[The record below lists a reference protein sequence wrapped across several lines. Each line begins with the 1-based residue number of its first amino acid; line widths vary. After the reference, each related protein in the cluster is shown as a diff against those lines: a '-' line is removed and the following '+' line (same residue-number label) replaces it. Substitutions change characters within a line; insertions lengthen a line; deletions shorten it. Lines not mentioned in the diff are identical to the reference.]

1 MTRVNII
8 LSGSGTRFIHTIF
21 LDASVSLLMERVHI
35 LVNLEGI
42 QCLQSAGPRT
52 DWKCWL

>member
-8 LSGSGTRFIHTIF
+8 LSGSGTRFIHTIS
-21 LDASVSLLMERVHI
+21 LDASVSLLMEKEHI
-35 LVNLEGI
+35 LVSLAGI
-42 QCLQSAGPRT
+42 QCLQSGGPRI